1 MAEESE
7 LDDVTKVLSMYKNIK
22 NELKTE
28 SKLDYIAAIL
38 AAGMLLDLK
47 GGDEEPLNLA
57 TMIRVIK
64 AKVSELSDGIITPN
78 DISMAKLVSSY
89 VALSP
94 KLEKPEEI
102 IDIWDKLRKEVELSD
117 DLDFVMALLISS
129 RTHGVTTPDGMEEVE
144 DILKKLMK

>member
-1 MAEESE
+1 MADPE
-7 LDDVTKVLSMYKNIK
+7 LDDVTKVLSMYKDIK
-22 NELKTE
+22 AELKQE

-47 GGDEEPLNLA
+47 GGDEEPINLA

-64 AKVSELSDGIITPN
+64 AKVSSLSDGIITPN

-94 KLEKPEEI
+94 KLEEPEEI

-117 DLDFVMALLISS
+117 DLDFIMALLISS
-129 RTHGVTTPDGMEEVE
+129 RTHGLQTPEGMDEVE
-144 DILKKLMK
+144 AVLKKLMK